1 MDYSDESNLQ
11 LSFDCTSEKDRIDN
25 LMICRYENNTIV
37 PCETTVNGDVLKTTA
52 SAGDYFVMDAEE
64 LLINLGVNVHDY
76 AVNKESMRMR
86 SAAYGATGGQADIV
100 FVIDSTGS
108 MDEEIDNV
116 ASNIQAFVTALTSDY
131 SVQANFALIDYKDI
145 TESGE
150 KTKLIKN
157 GTSNWFHDIDKY
169 KEEINKIYVDGGGDD
184 DETVVD
190 ALAMA
195 SQLDFRQN
203 ADKFVVLVTDAG
215 YKVDNNYNISSM
227 PEMIEILKNAGIV
240 TSVIT
245 TSEQQS
251 AYKDLYQETGGFY
264 ANIYEN
270 FSDILMQLADKIGEV
285 VNDGTWVILSDYQFI
300 KLNQPLKENGD
311 SDGDHKS
318 DQGELGEKIK
328 SDITPYIN
336 WVLSLQIK
344 SQG

>member
-1 MDYSDESNLQ
+1 
-11 LSFDCTSEKDRIDN
+11 
-25 LMICRYENNTIV
+25 
-37 PCETTVNGDVLKTTA
+37 
-52 SAGDYFVMDAEE
+52 
-64 LLINLGVNVHDY
+64 
-76 AVNKESMRMR
+76 MR
-86 SAAYGATGGQADIV
+86 
-100 FVIDSTGS
+100 
-108 MDEEIDNV
+108 
-116 ASNIQAFVTALTSDY
+116 
-131 SVQANFALIDYKDI
+131 
-145 TESGE
+145 
-150 KTKLIKN
+150 
-157 GTSNWFHDIDKY
+157 
-169 KEEINKIYVDGGGDD
+169 EEINKIYVDGGGDD